1 MAAVTLRI
9 DQVSQTSGN
18 LFNVQFSILV
28 GGVVWQPNL
37 TCSGANTVELNA
49 NAQGI
54 AASLVA
60 VEKERQKMHV
70 GDIITT
76 PLTLT
81 LV

>member
-9 DQVSQTSGN
+9 DQVSQTSGGV
-18 LFNVQFSILV
+18 FNVEFSILV
-28 GGVVWQPNL
+28 GGVVWQPNQMV
-37 TCSGANTVELNA
+37 SGTTTVELNA
-49 NAQGI
+49 NAQAV
-54 AASLVA
+54 AANLVS